1 MSSDLQNYTR
11 RKIAALMEKYR
22 VEDDSL
28 EQELVEACWAV
39 RAWQPSGPVKARDA
53 RLTLVER
60 IAGVRVD
67 DDAVDAVI
75 ALIEKIGD
83 AFSEPALIK
92 ARRDW
97 RLKGRDPKNWT
108 WITWAATAFR
118 QAPQPDQQEPAG
130 FQGLSDWLKGQN
142 HATD

>member
-22 VEDDSL
+22 IEDDSL
-28 EQELVEACWAV
+28 EQELIEACWSV

-53 RLTLVER
+53 RLTLVEH

-83 AFSEPALIK
+83 AFTEPALIK

-118 QAPQPDQQEPAG
+118 ANTQPAQQEPAG
-130 FQGLSDWLKGQN
+130 FEGLKEWAAR

>member
-28 EQELVEACWAV
+28 EQELIEACWAV
-39 RAWQPSGPVKARDA
+39 RAWQPSGPAKARDK
-53 RLTLVER
+53 RLELVER

-83 AFSEPALIK
+83 AFTEPALIK

-118 QAPQPDQQEPAG
+118 QAPQPAQQEPAG
-130 FQGLSDWLKGQN
+130 FQGLKEWAER

>member
-1 MSSDLQNYTR
+1 MSSDLQGYTR

-22 VEDDSL
+22 IEDDSM
-28 EQELVEACWAV
+28 EAELIEACWAV
-39 RAWQPSGPVKARDA
+39 RAWQPSGPVKARDK
-53 RLTLVER
+53 RLELVER

-83 AFSEPALIK
+83 AFAEPALIK

-118 QAPQPDQQEPAG
+118 AAQQPAQQEPAG
-130 FQGLSDWLKGQN
+130 FEGLKDWAAR